1 MIDPSPD
8 NELGLNDPSVFEIS
22 DADRMKYP
30 FSDVSILESSEI
42 HFVAR
47 AVRCGKWFALKGL
60 APGYRTDAG
69 AEAMLRKE
77 FELLVELQH
86 PNIRRALS
94 FEESP
99 EFGPCIIM
107 DYVEGPNLR
116 DWLSSSHPLKERVR
130 VAEEIANALSYIHG
144 KGIVH
149 RDIKPENIIVS
160 RIGDIPVLIDFGL
173 SDSDK
178 FAILKGPGGTETYLS
193 PEQKVSSVP
202 HPKND
207 IYSLGILLKELLPER
222 RFAPIASRCTG
233 PFEKRP
239 ENAREIIRKLKASY
253 RRPAAL
259 TVFLI
264 FTVVIGVIFII
275 ALRPEEKSVSQTPIP
290 ATSEI
295 SAPAHIS
302 DETIPTDNVAS
313 STPVNITEPVQNVSQ
328 QQEHALP
335 EKDIS
340 SEKDISATKTVTPQ
354 EKTYTSAALSHEK
367 AFNEIVTLGYK
378 TIDLSIAEEFDKL
391 KDHDLNPAMLPE
403 NLDARQLSMIKDNF
417 LRSIGINIKS
427 NGSFTEKYPLKT
439 EDITLMDK
447 MLNNH
452 IQQCQQK
459 WKELRTQKISN
470 P

>member
-1 MIDPSPD
+1 MIDLNPD
-8 NELGLNDPSVFEIS
+8 DELGLNDPSVFELS

-30 FSDVSILESSEI
+30 FSDFALIGGSGI

-60 APGYRTDAG
+60 APDYRNDAG

-77 FELLVELQH
+77 FELLVDLQH
-86 PNIRRALS
+86 PNVRRALS
-94 FEESP
+94 YEENP

-116 DWLSSSHPLKERVR
+116 DWLATARPLKERVR
-130 VAEEIANALSYIHG
+130 IAEEIADALSYIHG

-160 RIGDIPVLIDFGL
+160 RIGSHPVIIDFGL
-173 SDSDK
+173 SDSDR
-178 FAILKGPGGTETYLS
+178 FAILKGPGGTDRYLA
-193 PEQKVSSVP
+193 PEQKISSDP

-222 RFAPIASRCTG
+222 CFAPIASRCTG

-239 ENAREIIRKLKASY
+239 ENVQEIKRKLKRAY
-253 RRPAAL
+253 RLPAAITL
-259 TVFLI
+259 FLI
-264 FTVVIGVIFII
+264 FTVVIGVILII
-275 ALRPEEKSVSQTPIP
+275 IIRPEDKGASQTSLLI
-290 ATSEI
+290 ASES
-295 SAPAHIS
+295 SALSPVS
-302 DETIPTDNVAS
+302 DETIPTDTLAS
-313 STPVNITEPVQNVSQ
+313 SSTRNISEPEQNVSPQ
-328 QQEHALP
+328 RGIPLAANDVTSEKATSANNTVAPP
-335 EKDIS
+335 EKAS
-340 SEKDISATKTVTPQ
+340 SSATMN
-354 EKTYTSAALSHEK
+354 HEK
-367 AFNEIVTLGYK
+367 AFNEIVNLGCK
-378 TIDLSIAEEFDKL
+378 TIDLCIAEEFEKL
-391 KDHDLNPAMLPE
+391 KDQTSNPALLPE
-403 NLDARQLSMIKDNF
+403 KLDDRQLSMIKDNF
-417 LRSIGINIKS
+417 LRGIRIEINS
-427 NGSFTEKYPLKT
+427 NGSFSEKYPLKT
-439 EDITLMDK
+439 EDIDKMDK